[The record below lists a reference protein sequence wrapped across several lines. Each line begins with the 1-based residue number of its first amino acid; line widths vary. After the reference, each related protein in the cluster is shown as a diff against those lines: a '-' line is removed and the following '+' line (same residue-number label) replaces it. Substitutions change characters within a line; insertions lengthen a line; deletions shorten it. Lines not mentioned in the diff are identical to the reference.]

1 MVCSVFRTEP
11 GLQFLCQHI
20 KNALSLPFAL
30 YCLQWHKS
38 VCKTNTYMRYVCLHV
53 PCRTGERRSP
63 SCLLGAWPGHP
74 VLPQLPTRVHCQ
86 ALQAPLPRLWPRSV
100 RRLLVGAPAGSVA
113 GLGPPGAR
121 VHKLQPEARRALTG
135 TAFLPRS
142 TGENHSL
149 TQLAVC
155 HCFTSV
161 TLMVLSCICGKEVF
175 RHIYIYSRF
184 GFQSSCGLCRTAGTC
199 KLLDWVWNMHFH
211 SGYSQSEFLDSYWHK
226 TLILR

>member
-1 MVCSVFRTEP
+1 MCVLMLR
-11 GLQFLCQHI
+11 
-20 KNALSLPFAL
+20 
-30 YCLQWHKS
+30 
-38 VCKTNTYMRYVCLHV
+38 V
-53 PCRTGERRSP
+53 PCRPSERRSP

-86 ALQAPLPRLWPRSV
+86 AVQAPLPRLWPGSV
-100 RRLLVGAPAGSVA
+100 RRLLPGASGGSIA
-113 GLGPPGAR
+113 GLGPPCAR
-121 VHKLQPEARRALTG
+121 VHRLQPETWRTLTG

-175 RHIYIYSRF
+175 RHIHIYRTF
-184 GFQSSCGLCRTAGTC
+184 RRLGFQSSCGLCRTARTC
-199 KLLDWVWNMHFH
+199 ELLDWVWNLHFH
-211 SGYSQSEFLDSYWHK
+211 SDYSQSEYFDSYWHK
-226 TLILR
+226 SLILRYIRLLSYFSTIRKYKKNVSFKGF